1 MKKESFISYL
11 LACSALLS
19 IPLVGLIY
27 VYLNHGGERY
37 YSLVTDLDR
46 QIPFL
51 KIFVV
56 PYVSWYVFLLAGFMY
71 LAYKDR
77 QTYYKTLLQFIIGLL
92 LCYGVYAV
100 YQTHVPRPAIGGDD
114 WMMRMVQ
121 WVYNN
126 DQPFNCFPSTHVLT
140 SYLMMKA
147 YLSTAH
153 ISRIYTSIVT
163 LLSLLIIAS
172 TQFMKQ
178 HVLLDIIGAVL
189 VAEGVIYV
197 VNRVRKGWFVKPLAA
212 GMQRG
217 QIEGG
222 LER

>member
-1 MKKESFISYL
+1 MRKESLKSYL
-11 LACSALLS
+11 LACCALLS
-19 IPLVGLIY
+19 IPMVGFIY

-37 YSLVTDLDR
+37 FSLVTDLDR

-92 LCYGVYAV
+92 LCYVVYAI
-100 YQTHVPRPAIGGDD
+100 YQTYVPRPQISGDD
-114 WMMRMVQ
+114 WMLRLVQ
-121 WVYNN
+121 WVYRV

-147 YLSTAH
+147 YLSTTQ
-153 ISRIYTSIVT
+153 ISRLVTTAVT
-163 LLSLLIIAS
+163 LMSLLIIAS

-178 HVLLDIIGAVL
+178 HVLLDIVGAVL
-189 VAEGVIYV
+189 VAEGVVYA
-197 VNRVRKGWFVKPLAA
+197 VNKVRKGWFAKPLAA
-212 GMQRG
+212 GVQRG
-217 QIEGG
+217 PIKGG